1 MSLGGLPVTFL
12 KVLALILGSAF
23 FFPVSCTS
31 TLVAGIFVIA
41 RLDARE
47 VARGDQV
54 HPAFLIVVEPGEK
67 GQPFR
72 SVPLSG
78 LPMIR
83 ESGGAYSFL
92 MSKPSG
98 RIDVNDYTH
107 LSYRVLENQGTA
119 QVIEVED
126 DNDDRTVWSRYRA
139 THTDVMPLS
148 SRMFYF
154 GYMFGALPF
163 AFGVALGLYGFG
175 RFLCRRLLKEPPS
188 GLLRELQ
195 KEVTLKNALQLA
207 ISCLQ
212 RIKRPPKIT
221 L

>member
-1 MSLGGLPVTFL
+1 MTLL

-23 FFPVSCTS
+23 FFPVSCSS
-31 TLVAGIFVIA
+31 TLFAGILLIA
-41 RLDARE
+41 KLDARE

-54 HPAFLIVVEPGEK
+54 HPGFLVVVVPGEK

-72 SVPLSG
+72 SVPLSD
-78 LPMIR
+78 LPRYEQFI

-98 RIDVNDYTH
+98 RIDINDHTH
-107 LSYRVLENQGTA
+107 LSYRVLENQGSA

-126 DNDDRTVWSRYRA
+126 KDDDNTVWSRYRA
-139 THTDVMPLS
+139 THADVMPLS

-163 AFGVALGLYGFG
+163 AFGIALGLYGVG
-175 RFLCRRLLKEPPS
+175 RFLCRRFQKESPS
-188 GLLRELQ
+188 GLLRQLQ
-195 KEVTLKNALQLA
+195 KEVTLQNALQSA
-207 ISCLQ
+207 ISCL
-212 RIKRPPKIT
+212 RWVKRPPKIT

>member
-1 MSLGGLPVTFL
+1 VTLLGIV
-12 KVLALILGSAF
+12 ALILGSVW

-41 RLDARE
+41 KQDARE

-72 SVPLSG
+72 SVRLSD
-78 LPMIR
+78 LPR
-83 ESGGAYSFL
+83 LRQSGDVYSFL

-98 RIDVNDYTH
+98 RIDINDYTH
-107 LSYRVLENQGTA
+107 LSYRVLENQGSA
-119 QVIEVED
+119 QIIEVED
-126 DNDDRTVWSRYRA
+126 DDDDRTVWSRYRA
-139 THTDVMPLS
+139 THTDVMPLA
-148 SRMFYF
+148 SRMFYV

-163 AFGVALGLYGFG
+163 ALGIAFGLYGAG

-207 ISCLQ
+207 ILCL
-212 RIKRPPKIT
+212 RKVRRPPKIT
-221 L
+221 P